1 MQMQP
6 AILNMNF
13 PIGFK
18 EVEGIH
24 SRTDFDLK
32 NHQEY
37 SKKKMQYFDN
47 DIDEATGKALWQLYS
62 LCN

>member
-1 MQMQP
+1 MIMLSLRIMLMQP

-13 PIGFK
+13 HWFK

-24 SRTDFDLK
+24 SRTDFDLT

-37 SKKKMQYFDN
+37 SGKKMHIFR
-47 DIDEATGKALWQLYS
+47 
-62 LCN
+62 